1 MILVDSSIWI
11 DHLRARDERLITL
24 LQARQVL
31 SHPFVIGELAL
42 GYLPRRDVFL
52 SELQDLTQAAIASDD
67 EVLDFINR
75 LPLFERGIGY
85 VDAHLLTAVRL
96 TPDATLW
103 TAEMRLRAVAAEL
116 GVAAMLPH

>member
-1 MILVDSSIWI
+1 VILVDSSIWI

-42 GYLPRRDVFL
+42 GDLPRRDVFL
-52 SELQDLTQAAIASDD
+52 SELQDLTQAATASDD

-75 LPLFERGIGY
+75 LPLFGRGIGY

-103 TAEMRLRAVAAEL
+103 TAETRLRAVAAEL
-116 GVAAMLPH
+116 GVAARLPH